1 MKYFTQQWKKP
12 LVAWV
17 WAFACAAGVVSVCS
31 RSSFFYPLNNW
42 GDAQCFFTVGK
53 SMVRGQVLYRDI
65 YEQKGPL
72 VLFLHGLASFVQ
84 RNGFLGVF
92 LLEMLAAGVF
102 LWFCQK
108 IMALYGA
115 GSLRFAALPLVL
127 GVSFSCPSF
136 QMGDSMEELCLPLF
150 AAGLYLG
157 LRALRENRPLGWGGA
172 LALGVLCGAVFWT
185 KYTLCGIF
193 AALGL
198 VLFVHAIY
206 RGGPKAA
213 ARLTAGFFGGFALAC
228 LPWLLY
234 FGLNG
239 ALGDLWQ
246 CYFYNNLFLY
256 GSGGSLSLAGVLAA
270 VTNSLA
276 YMLRLNWTFAVFAVV
291 GLVWFVF
298 WPGKG
303 RGIWERVLVL
313 ACAVLMAVGIYGAT
327 SNAYIYYGMPFVLFV
342 PLGFLAL
349 LGPAQLLLERMPLPA
364 GLLSRVA
371 VAAAL
376 VLGVGY
382 ALWHSPNRQAFL
394 QPLEQ
399 TVQYQFK
406 QVVDRSEDRSMAM
419 LHLLDGGFYTVCD
432 VMPTQKFIGVF
443 NLPLD
448 EMNRQMETTLQTAD
462 VEFVIART
470 EEEDKEQY
478 KQEKEP
484 AILERYE
491 LVADGT
497 EEYLRNKGY
506 STMHYYLYQRRS

>member
-1 MKYFTQQWKKP
+1 MEHFTQQWKKP
-12 LVAWV
+12 LAV
-17 WAFACAAGVVSVCS
+17 WAWALACAAGVTAVCS

-53 SMVRGQVLYRDI
+53 AMVRGQVLYRDI

-72 VLFLHGLASFVQ
+72 VLFLHGLASLVQ

-92 LLEMLAAGVF
+92 VLEVLAAAVF
-102 LWFCQK
+102 LWLCGT

-115 GSLRFAALPLVL
+115 GPLRFAALPLL
-127 GVSFSCPSF
+127 LAVSFSTPSF
-136 QMGDSMEELCLPLF
+136 QMGDGMEELCLPLF

-157 LRALRENRPLGWGGA
+157 LRALHQDRPLGWGGA
-172 LALGVLCGAVFWT
+172 VALGVLCGAVFWT
-185 KYTLCGIF
+185 KYTLCGLF
-193 AALGL
+193 AAVGL
-198 VLFVHAIY
+198 VLFVHAIC
-206 RGGPKAA
+206 RSGPKAA
-213 ARLTAGFFGGFALAC
+213 ARLAAGFLGGFALAG

-256 GSGGSLSLAGVLAA
+256 GTGGSLSLSGVLHA
-270 VTNSLA
+270 VAGSLS
-276 YMLRLNWTFAVFAVV
+276 YMLRLNWTFGIFAVG
-291 GLVWFVF
+291 GLAWFVL
-298 WPGKG
+298 WPGTG
-303 RGIWERVLVL
+303 RSGWERVLVL
-313 ACAVLMAVGIYGAT
+313 ACAVLMAVAIYGAA

-349 LGPAQLLLERMPLPA
+349 LGPAQALLERMRLPTGWPVRMA
-364 GLLSRVA
+364 A
-371 VAAAL
+371 AAAL

-382 ALWHSPNRQAFL
+382 ALWHTPNRQAFL

-406 QVVDRSEDRSMAM
+406 QVVDGAEDRSMAM
-419 LHLLDGGFYTVCD
+419 LHLLDGGFYTICD
-432 VMPTQKFIGVF
+432 VMPTQKYIGVF
-443 NLPLD
+443 NLPLA
-448 EMNRQMETTLQTAD
+448 EMQQQMDDTLKNAD
-462 VEFVIART
+462 VNFIVART
-470 EEEDKEQY
+470 EEEDREEY
-478 KQEKEP
+478 KRDKEP
-484 AILERYE
+484 AILEHYE

-506 STMHYYLYQRRS
+506 STMHYYLYRRRV

>member
-1 MKYFTQQWKKP
+1 M
-12 LVAWV
+12 
-17 WAFACAAGVVSVCS
+17 
-31 RSSFFYPLNNW
+31 
-42 GDAQCFFTVGK
+42 
-53 SMVRGQVLYRDI
+53 
-65 YEQKGPL
+65 
-72 VLFLHGLASFVQ
+72 
-84 RNGFLGVF
+84 
-92 LLEMLAAGVF
+92 
-102 LWFCQK
+102 
-108 IMALYGA
+108 
-115 GSLRFAALPLVL
+115 
-127 GVSFSCPSF
+127 
-136 QMGDSMEELCLPLF
+136 
-150 AAGLYLG
+150 
-157 LRALRENRPLGWGGA
+157 
-172 LALGVLCGAVFWT
+172 
-185 KYTLCGIF
+185 
-193 AALGL
+193 
-198 VLFVHAIY
+198 
-206 RGGPKAA
+206 
-213 ARLTAGFFGGFALAC
+213 
-228 LPWLLY
+228 
-234 FGLNG
+234 
-239 ALGDLWQ
+239 
-246 CYFYNNLFLY
+246 
-256 GSGGSLSLAGVLAA
+256 LAA

-276 YMLRLNWTFAVFAVV
+276 YMLRLNWTFAVFAVA

-364 GLLSRVA
+364 GLLSRTA

-406 QVVDRSEDRSMAM
+406 QVVDQSEDRSMAM

>member
-1 MKYFTQQWKKP
+1 MKHFAQQWKKP
-12 LVAWV
+12 LAVWA
-17 WAFACAAGVVSVCS
+17 WAFACSAGVVSVCS

-84 RNGFLGVF
+84 RDGFLGVL
-92 LLEMLAAGVF
+92 LLEVLAAGVF
-102 LWFCQK
+102 LWFCK
-108 IMALYGA
+108 KLMALYGA
-115 GSLRFAALPLVL
+115 GALRFAALPLVL

-157 LRALRENRPLGWGGA
+157 LRALRENRPLSWGGA

-198 VLFVHAIY
+198 VLFVHAVY

-256 GSGGSLSLAGVLAA
+256 GSGSSLSLAGVLAA
-270 VTNSLA
+270 VTGSLA
-276 YMLRLNWTFAVFAVV
+276 YMLRLNWTFGVFAVA

-298 WPGKG
+298 WPGRE
-303 RGIWERVLVL
+303 RGGWERVLVL
-313 ACAVLMAVGIYGAT
+313 VCALLMAVGIYGAT

-349 LGPAQLLLERMPLPA
+349 LGPAQMLLERMPLPA
-364 GLLSRVA
+364 GLLSRIA
-371 VAAAL
+371 AAAAL

-394 QPLEQ
+394 QPMEQ

-406 QVVDRSEDRSMAM
+406 QVVDQSEDRSMAM
-419 LHLLDGGFYTVCD
+419 LHLLDGGFYTLCD
-432 VMPTQKFIGVF
+432 VMPTHKYIGVF

-448 EMNRQMETTLQTAD
+448 EMERQMETTLQTGD
-462 VEFVIART
+462 VAFVIART
-470 EEEDKEQY
+470 EEEDREQY

>member
-1 MKYFTQQWKKP
+1 MKHFTQQWKKP
-12 LVAWV
+12 LAAWV

-92 LLEMLAAGVF
+92 LLEVLAAGVF

-127 GVSFSCPSF
+127 AVSFSCPSF

-206 RGGPKAA
+206 RGGPKVA

-276 YMLRLNWTFAVFAVV
+276 YMLRLNWTFAVFAVA

-298 WPGKG
+298 WPEKG

-349 LGPAQLLLERMPLPA
+349 LGPAQILLKQIPLPA

-376 VLGVGY
+376 VLGVG
-382 ALWHSPNRQAFL
+382 LSLIH
-394 QPLEQ
+394 
-399 TVQYQFK
+399 
-406 QVVDRSEDRSMAM
+406 
-419 LHLLDGGFYTVCD
+419 
-432 VMPTQKFIGVF
+432 I
-443 NLPLD
+443 
-448 EMNRQMETTLQTAD
+448 
-462 VEFVIART
+462 
-470 EEEDKEQY
+470 
-478 KQEKEP
+478 
-484 AILERYE
+484 
-491 LVADGT
+491 
-497 EEYLRNKGY
+497 
-506 STMHYYLYQRRS
+506 